1 MNDSSTFPVSSGVP
15 SVRYEEGIGADG
27 KPFSRFRYLDGSF
40 RMEGEQEE
48 SHFHFVEEVVHQLT
62 FDHLVGMK

>member
-27 KPFSRFRYLDGSF
+27 KPFSRFHYLDGSF
-40 RMEGEQEE
+40 RMEGGQREP
-48 SHFHFVEEVVHQLT
+48 HLHFVEEVVHQLT
-62 FDHLVGMK
+62 FDHLVGRK